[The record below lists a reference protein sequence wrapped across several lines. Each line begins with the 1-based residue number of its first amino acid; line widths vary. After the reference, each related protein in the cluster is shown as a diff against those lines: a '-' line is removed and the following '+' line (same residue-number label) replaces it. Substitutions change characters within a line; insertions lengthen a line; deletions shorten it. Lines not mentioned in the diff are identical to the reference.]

1 MRVAAYDMKRRLDQI
16 EDPLF
21 NDNNGAS
28 PILPGRGTGTQILV
42 TDSKSDDEIIF
53 TSQANKKRKMSGDD
67 AMKLWISNEF
77 KKQLAH
83 LATRDQIEN
92 IVDSVDKNTAL
103 SQANA
108 AAFAKQQQE
117 LNEIRNA
124 IEPGR
129 P

>member
-28 PILPGRGTGTQILV
+28 PILPGRGTGLQILV
-42 TDSKSDDEIIF
+42 TDSDSDDEIIF

-108 AAFAKQQQE
+108 AALAKQQQE